1 MVSEVLEE
9 KKSAKINYSYNILE
23 IIISS
28 FFCCYM
34 TRKLRLKNNL
44 QIKANNI
51 LNNKLDIVLYLR
63 NMMLL
68 DVMSTILLDNN
79 KKNII
84 EFLIHPKLT
93 IYNNQ
98 ENKYKENKEKKE
110 NKKYFDKYNENDF
123 NNFYAEISNLIQ
135 KTYIKNEDRK
145 LISLSNDELKKLI

>member
-1 MVSEVLEE
+1 
-9 KKSAKINYSYNILE
+9 
-23 IIISS
+23 
-28 FFCCYM
+28 M

-51 LNNKLDIVLYLR
+51 LNNKLDVVFYLR

-68 DVMSTILLDNN
+68 DVMSTILLDSN

-84 EFLIHPKLT
+84 EFLIHPKLS

-98 ENKYKENKEKKE
+98 ENEYKENKEKKE
-110 NKKYFDKYNENDF
+110 NKKYFGKYSENNFNDF
-123 NNFYAEISNLIQ
+123 YDDILNLIQ
-135 KTYIKNEDRK
+135 KTYLINEDRK